1 MRRDVDR
8 NRRMLGI
15 GMAHI
20 GQILPQRLVQSAVDT
35 DVFIGRLSESRLLII
50 IVIGKISLDY
60 FLSKILNFA
69 FIINCTS
76 VYLPMTKISET

>member
-60 FLSKILNFA
+60 FLLNLVA
-69 FIINCTS
+69 
-76 VYLPMTKISET
+76 